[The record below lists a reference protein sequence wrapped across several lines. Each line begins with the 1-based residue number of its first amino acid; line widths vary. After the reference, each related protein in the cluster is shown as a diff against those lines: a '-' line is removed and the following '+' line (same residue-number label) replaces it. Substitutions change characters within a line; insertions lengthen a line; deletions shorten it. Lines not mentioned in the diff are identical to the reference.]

1 MSGQLNR
8 RNEIVIE
15 KLAGAIDRIG
25 EALRL
30 SDWSEPIKEAPD
42 YANDESMSLPQRGKS
57 NLLMSRA
64 VDELKQLIVDLSE
77 ESD

>member
-15 KLAGAIDRIG
+15 KLAGAIDRLG

-30 SDWSEPIKEAPD
+30 CDWSEPIKEAPD
-42 YANDESMSLPQRGKS
+42 YANDESMSLSRLGKS
-57 NLLMSRA
+57 NLL
-64 VDELKQLIVDLSE
+64 VDEAADALKELIAELSE
-77 ESD
+77 ELE

>member
-30 SDWSEPIKEAPD
+30 SDWSEPIKEALD
-42 YANDESMSLPQRGKS
+42 YANDESMSLPYRGKS
-57 NLLMSRA
+57 NLLVDEA
-64 VDELKQLIVDLSE
+64 ADELKELIAELSE
-77 ESD
+77 ELE

>member
-30 SDWSEPIKEAPD
+30 GDWSEPIKEAPD
-42 YANDESMSLPQRGKS
+42 YANDESMSFPRHGKS
-57 NLLMSRA
+57 NLL
-64 VDELKQLIVDLSE
+64 VDEAADALKELIAELSE
-77 ESD
+77 ELE

>member
-42 YANDESMSLPQRGKS
+42 YANDESMSLPYCGKS
-57 NLLMSRA
+57 NLL
-64 VDELKQLIVDLSE
+64 VDEAADALKELIAELSE
-77 ESD
+77 ELE